1 MLLHSYL
8 HNNKLYK
15 KTKKMSC
22 FIDEGY
28 SLDCRNA
35 STGGLKT
42 IWILGNSGNTIT
54 GWTENIDEAITAISG
69 SGTFYKFELVKE
81 SSSFSEAIT
90 VNTTA
95 QSVVF
100 EPTLTINLPKLTQ
113 SLRNLF
119 QNLVA
124 QNNIFAIVKDNN
136 NRYWSFAFSNGG
148 LVTAG
153 AIQSG
158 TAYADLNGLSALT
171 IVGGEPDA
179 SQEIIVNT
187 TLAAI
192 MTGITVNAE

>member
-1 MLLHSYL
+1 
-8 HNNKLYK
+8 
-15 KTKKMSC
+15 MSC
-22 FIDEGY
+22 FITEGY

-35 STGGLKT
+35 STGGLKA
-42 IWILGNSGNTIT
+42 IWILGDSGNTIT
-54 GWTENIDEAITAISG
+54 QWAENGDQAITSISG
-69 SGTFYKFELVKE
+69 SGVFYKFELVKQ

-113 SLRNLF
+113 DLRNIF

-124 QNNIFAIVKDNN
+124 QNNIFAIVLDNN
-136 NRYWSFAFSNGG
+136 DRYWSFAFENGG

-153 AIQSG
+153 AIQTG

-171 IVGGEPDA
+171 MVGGEPNA
-179 SQEIIVNT
+179 SQEIIVTT
-187 TLAAI
+187 TLGAV
-192 MTGITVNAE
+192 MSGISVNIE